1 MKSYGSSFPAW
12 PSGGREKFPGKA
24 NPGSAPDIDRSEAG
38 LESGEATAK
47 WRSPRFR
54 ATSLP

>member
-24 NPGSAPDIDRSEAG
+24 NPGSATHIDRGGVG
-38 LESGEATAK
+38 LEREI
-47 WRSPRFR
+47 FR
-54 ATSLP
+54 